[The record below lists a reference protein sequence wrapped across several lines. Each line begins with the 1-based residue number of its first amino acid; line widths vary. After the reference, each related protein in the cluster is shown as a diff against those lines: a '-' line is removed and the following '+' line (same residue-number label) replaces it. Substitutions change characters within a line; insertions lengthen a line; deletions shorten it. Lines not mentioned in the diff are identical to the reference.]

1 MAWKRFPIRLYLGV
15 FVLMSFALNPNMIF
29 AKEYTMGIVGISSS
43 VSGKDGSNM
52 KTYIDMRTKEDPI
65 EFANGVFMREM
76 NVWLNQEG
84 AKKGIATVDLTEEW
98 TEARRNEAI
107 LQLSAGDPSI
117 VVKAYTEKPD
127 YLMYGNIAKFTVT
140 HRESLGTNNIAIEV
154 RLSARIVE
162 ADTGKIVF
170 VGIGK
175 GTADNHDIDIDG
187 HASTDKISEYG
198 WNIALEKAM
207 EDIMK
212 KLVKEV

>member
-1 MAWKRFPIRLYLGV
+1 MAWKRFPIRLFLGV
-15 FVLMSFALNPNMIF
+15 FILMSFALFPDTVF

-52 KTYIDMRTKEDPI
+52 RTYIDMRTKEDPI

-107 LQLSAGDPSI
+107 LQLSAGDPST

-154 RLSARIVE
+154 RLSAKIVE
-162 ADTGKIVF
+162 ANSGKIVF

-175 GTADNHDIDIDG
+175 GTANNHDIDIG
-187 HASTDKISEYG
+187 GNAPTDKISEYG

-212 KLVKEV
+212 KLVEEV